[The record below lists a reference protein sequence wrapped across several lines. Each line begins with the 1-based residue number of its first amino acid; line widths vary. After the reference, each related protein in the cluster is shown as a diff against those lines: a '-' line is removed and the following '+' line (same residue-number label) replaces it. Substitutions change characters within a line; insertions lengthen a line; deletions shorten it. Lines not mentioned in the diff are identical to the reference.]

1 MGLYLHTR
9 TRYKNKKMTV
19 TLNVIDGSFF
29 INYQDPVTVKTKHC
43 ILQIPLECSELALV
57 LLWSDCSDHQTYHPF
72 IKLGLFSSL
81 DVPV

>member
-43 ILQIPLECSELALV
+43 ILQITLELALV